1 MQVTSTGPKRAP
13 SHLLGQLLH
22 RIATL
27 ILTISTVLLSIG
39 NVKCDESTRNSSVP
53 NIVLILVD
61 DMGYGDASCYGNTA
75 YETPAVDSLAKQ
87 GMRFTDFHSSGTVC
101 SPTRAGLLTG
111 RYQQRAGVPGVIFA
125 GFDQNRHHGLFPSEV
140 TFAELLKEAG
150 YATAV
155 FGKWHLGY
163 HKRFNPI
170 HHGFDRFR
178 GYVSGNIDYIS
189 HFDRME
195 VEDWWA
201 GLELV
206 PEEGY
211 CTHLITEHAVEFIEQ
226 NKDRPF
232 CVYVAHECPHSPYQG
247 PDDPPVRGP
256 NKQKPVAKTD
266 IPRAYREMMQE
277 MDRGIGQV
285 VATVDQLGLAER
297 TLVFFLSDNGGT
309 PNGSNGRLR
318 GFKGQ
323 VWEGGH
329 RVPAVARWPGRIE
342 SGTVCDETCISI
354 DVMPTMLEL
363 TGAKVPDGHKLDGTS
378 LVPVLLEGTP
388 LDDRELFWD
397 YRDRQAMRQGAW
409 KLVTGEKGQEGA
421 GLYNLADDL
430 AEKHNLAEEL
440 PQRVETM
447 LKSIAAWQEDVNT
460 GATQQPE
467 QPR

>member
-1 MQVTSTGPKRAP
+1 MPITSRSTG
-13 SHLLGQLLH
+13 
-22 RIATL
+22 L
-27 ILTISTVLLSIG
+27 ILSIG
-39 NVKCDESTRNSSVP
+39 VVLVCASLAGAADGVSPNEPP
-53 NIVLILVD
+53 NIVLIMAD

-75 YETPAVDSLAKQ
+75 YQTPAIDALAKQ
-87 GMRFTDFHSSGTVC
+87 GMRFDDFHSSGTVC

-140 TFAELLKEAG
+140 TFSDLLKEAG

-163 HKRFNPI
+163 HKRFNPT

-189 HFDRME
+189 HFDRVE
-195 VEDWWA
+195 VEDWWD
-201 GLELV
+201 GIELV
-206 PEEGY
+206 REEGY
-211 CTHLITEHAVEFIEQ
+211 CTHLITQHAVEFIKQ
-226 NKDRPF
+226 NRDRPF

-247 PDDPPVRGP
+247 PGDPPVRGP
-256 NKQKPVAKTD
+256 KKQKPVPKTD

-285 VATVDQLGLAER
+285 VAAIDQLGLAKR
-297 TLVFFLSDNGGT
+297 TLIFFLSDNGGT
-309 PNGSNGRLR
+309 PNGSNGALR

-342 SGTVCDETCISI
+342 SGSVCDEPCISI

-363 TGAKVPDGHKLDGTS
+363 TGAKLPDGHKLDGTS
-378 LVPVLLEGTP
+378 LVPVLMKGTP
-388 LDDRELFWD
+388 LDDRPLFWD
-397 YRDRQAMRQGAW
+397 YRGRQAMREGAW
-409 KLVTGEKGQEGA
+409 KLVTGEKGQKGV
-421 GLYNLADDL
+421 GLYNLEEDL
-430 AEKHNLAEEL
+430 GEKQNLAKRF
-440 PQRVETM
+440 PQRTEAM
-447 LKSIAAWQEDVNT
+447 LKSIAAWQEEVNS
-460 GATQQPE
+460 GATEQPE
-467 QPR
+467 